1 MKTISKLAAIAAFSA
16 FSILPVVQAQIT
28 KEIKKEEKG
37 NIYLSY
43 CSHYGAGVSYSFQS
57 CVNSNFS
64 SVSREIGGYF
74 SYCTNFGNEVDYGFT
89 SCVNSGFREAQRQL
103 NNNVWL
109 QDCFNFDRTT
119 LDFSFVSCVNSNFN
133 QLQRE
138 IGKIEQ

>member
-1 MKTISKLAAIAAFSA
+1 MKTISKLAAIAAFCA
-16 FSILPVVQAQIT
+16 FSLLPVAQA
-28 KEIKKEEKG
+28 ESIKAEKG

-119 LDFSFVSCVNSNFN
+119 LDFSFVSCVNSNFS

-138 IGKIEQ
+138 IGKIEP